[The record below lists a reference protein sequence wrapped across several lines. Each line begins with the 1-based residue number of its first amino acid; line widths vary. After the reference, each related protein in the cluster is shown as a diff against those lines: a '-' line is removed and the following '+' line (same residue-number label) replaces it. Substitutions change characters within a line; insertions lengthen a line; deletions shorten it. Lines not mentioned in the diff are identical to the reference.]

1 MLGAESSV
9 KEDVQLARALRGG
22 RMHTDLGIE
31 RLHGRSRPA
40 VNLAWRALTFV
51 LLLSP
56 FLPFDGVPVLA
67 ATSSAAE
74 NSSAPADGIMA
85 VQENGRT
92 VYVNAPKAQ
101 PVRASTSAPVR
112 RSSVLVYWSSKERSW
127 KPVPPPS
134 PMVMK
139 AARSAAEE
147 VATYVGSRPTAVQ
160 PSAWSRVSPNYRDLA
175 RGRIVTTAEIDQAI
189 ERSAKQHGVDANLV
203 RAIIKAESN
212 FNPKAVSR
220 KGAMGLMQLMPDTA
234 RSLKVTNPF
243 DPTQNVDAGVR
254 YFKNLMK
261 NYRGDVRLSLAAY
274 NAGAGAVARSNGV
287 PRIRETQ
294 NYVKQITD
302 AYWSGTSLT
311 AVASGAKSSAAPPRM
326 FRNADGRLVM
336 TNED

>member
-1 MLGAESSV
+1 MSNTVA
-9 KEDVQLARALRGG
+9 QRTFFALV
-22 RMHTDLGIE
+22 L
-31 RLHGRSRPA
+31 S
-40 VNLAWRALTFV
+40 ALV
-51 LLLSP
+51 LSGWQVAAAASP
-56 FLPFDGVPVLA
+56 V
-67 ATSSAAE
+67 E
-74 NSSAPADGIMA
+74 NDSAPADGIMA

-92 VYVNAPKAQ
+92 IYVNAPKER
-101 PVRASTSAPVR
+101 PIRASAPSTR
-112 RSSVLVYWSSKERSW
+112 RSSVLVYWSAKEHGW

-134 PMVMK
+134 PTVMK

-147 VATYVGSRPTAVQ
+147 VATYVESRPSSMR
-160 PSAWSRVSPNYRDLA
+160 PSAPARVSPNYRDLA

-189 ERSAKQHGVDANLV
+189 EASAKRHGVDANLV

-234 RSLKVTNPF
+234 RSLNVTNPF

-287 PRIRETQ
+287 PKFRETQ

-302 AYWSGTSLT
+302 AYWNGMPQVTSISGSKPP
-311 AVASGAKSSAAPPRM
+311 ASPARM
-326 FRNADGRLVM
+326 FRDAEGKLVM